1 LSDKSLYISFHN
13 ESIMITLTNPEYRII
28 SDHHFAAVRQNLS
41 NDQKAF
47 FAQQSYRP
55 GDVITPFSAGQTLS
69 VPTYLTVQ
77 VEIDKHI
84 MLQPEHLQYINHSCD
99 PNVFFDTYTMQVIA
113 LRSIEEG
120 DEMTFFY
127 PSTEWDMA
135 QPFTCYCG
143 SHKCLGEIKGAAHIG
158 GEVLNNYRLTRFI
171 QQQLHD
177 RSNKEKR
184 A

>member
-1 LSDKSLYISFHN
+1 MVTATQPS
-13 ESIMITLTNPEYRII
+13 YRVV
-28 SDHHFAAVRQNLS
+28 SDHVFAAVKQDIVS
-41 NDQKAF
+41 NQKAF
-47 FAQQSYRP
+47 FAQRTYRP
-55 GDVITPFSAGQTLS
+55 GDVVADFSAGRILNE
-69 VPTYLTVQ
+69 PTYLTVQ
-77 VEIDKHI
+77 ISVDKHI

-99 PNVFFDTYTMQVIA
+99 PNVFFDTHAMQVVALKDIA
-113 LRSIEEG
+113 EG

-135 QPFTCYCG
+135 QPFTCTCG
-143 SHKCLGEIKGAAHIG
+143 CANCLGEIRGAAHISP
-158 GEVLNNYRLTRFI
+158 EIINTYTLTRFI

>member
-1 LSDKSLYISFHN
+1 
-13 ESIMITLTNPEYRII
+13 MITATNPLYRTI
-28 SDHHFAAVRQNLS
+28 SDHHFAVVRLNTN

-47 FAQQSYRP
+47 FARRTYQP
-55 GDVITPFSAGQTLS
+55 GEVVCEFSAGAILPE
-69 VPTYLTVQ
+69 PTYLTVQ
-77 VEIDKHI
+77 VDIDKHI

-99 PNVFFDTYTMQVIA
+99 PNVFFDTYTMKIVA
-113 LRSIEEG
+113 LKTIEEG

-135 QPFTCYCG
+135 QPFNCFCG
-143 SHKCLGEIKGAAHIG
+143 CSNCLKEIKGAAHINP
-158 GEVLNNYRLTRFI
+158 EILKNYKLTRFI

-177 RSNKEKR
+177 RTGKEKR

>member
-1 LSDKSLYISFHN
+1 MVTATHPS
-13 ESIMITLTNPEYRII
+13 YRVV
-28 SDHHFAAVRQNLS
+28 SDHVFASVRQDIVS
-41 NDQKAF
+41 NQKAF
-47 FAQQSYRP
+47 FAERTYQP
-55 GDVITPFSAGQTLS
+55 GDIVADFSAGAILNE
-69 VPTYLTVQ
+69 PTYLTVQ
-77 VEIDKHI
+77 VGIDRHI
-84 MLQPEHLQYINHSCD
+84 MLQPEHLQYINHSCA
-99 PNVFFDTYTMQVIA
+99 PNVFFDTHAMKVVA
-113 LRSIEEG
+113 LKDISEG

-143 SHKCLGEIKGAAHIG
+143 CTNCLGEIKGASHISP
-158 GEVLNNYRLTRFI
+158 EIINTYTLTRFI

>member
-1 LSDKSLYISFHN
+1 
-13 ESIMITLTNPEYRII
+13 MITITNPQYRIV
-28 SDHHFAAVRQNLS
+28 SDHQFAVVRQNLV
-41 NDQKAF
+41 NNQKAF
-47 FAQQSYRP
+47 FAQQAYQP
-55 GDVITPFSAGQTLS
+55 GDVITSFSAGAVLS
-69 VPTYLTVQ
+69 EPTYLTVQ
-77 VEIDKHI
+77 VDVTKHI

-99 PNVFFDTYTMQVIA
+99 PNVFFDTYSMQVVA
-113 LRSIEEG
+113 LKHIDQG

-143 SHKCLGEIKGAAHIG
+143 SDKCLGQIQGAAHIDR
-158 GEVLNNYRLTRFI
+158 EVIGTYKLTLFI

-177 RSNKEKR
+177 RSKKEKR